1 MGRDHGYGEHFEEGP
16 PVKTQELL
24 SSLARKRPGIE
35 MHMCKNHMATVKTL
49 YDPFV
54 VGVGPTLFSAALDCA
69 RWLEDVAK
77 DNPRYREI
85 LEDVFACLKAFDTHG
100 DLFRIGEPRES

>member
-1 MGRDHGYGEHFEEGP
+1 MGRDHGDRKYFEEGRL
-16 PVKTQELL
+16 VKTQELL
-24 SSLARKRPGIE
+24 SSLALKRPGIE
-35 MHMCKNHMATVKTL
+35 MRMCKNHMATVKTL

-54 VGVGPTLFSAALDCA
+54 VGTGPTLFGAAMDCA

-77 DNPRYREI
+77 DSPRYRET
-85 LEDVFACLKAFDTHG
+85 LEDVFAALKAFDTHG